1 MLFELWQL
9 DRFAPWL
16 ADPAVE
22 RVLHHERAQ
31 IRMLV
36 AAEDVDQE
44 RMGLGVLPARAP
56 PAEPARTERCP
67 LAYPA
72 VHYRTRPFTLP

>member
-36 AAEDVDQE
+36 PAEDVDEE
-44 RMGLGVLPARAP
+44 RVRFRMVPARAP
-56 PAEPARTERCP
+56 PAEPARTERRP